1 MIGTENYGIDVD
13 EIDEGRQD
21 EVAAEMLARDTVV
34 ALAADLKSCESFYL
48 IKITEE
54 ERAQTEDVEDSFG
67 QVIKKG
73 MKHLE
78 GVFLERKFDSQY
90 LRNQSLYFPLQK
102 VWCSISAAWAENGT
116 FWTY

>member
-1 MIGTENYGIDVD
+1 MIGTENYGTDVD
-13 EIDEGRQD
+13 EIDEGRQE

-34 ALAADLKSCESFYL
+34 ALAADPKSCESFYL

-102 VWCSISAAWAENGT
+102 VWCSISAA
-116 FWTY
+116 